1 MEYENRIA
9 TDSAIIRIDTPIDSG
24 LIIINIFIASDEI
37 IKIKIM
43 VIYNYEYCT
52 HSLNIKSLC
61 ALYTNL

>member
-1 MEYENRIA
+1 M
-9 TDSAIIRIDTPIDSG
+9 DTPIDNG
-24 LIIINIFIASDEI
+24 LTIINMFIASDEI
-37 IKIKIM
+37 IKMKIM